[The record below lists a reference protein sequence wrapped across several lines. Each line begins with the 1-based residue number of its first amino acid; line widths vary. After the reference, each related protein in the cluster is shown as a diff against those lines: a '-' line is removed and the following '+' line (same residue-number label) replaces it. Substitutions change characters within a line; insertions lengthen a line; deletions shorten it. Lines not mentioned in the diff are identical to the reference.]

1 MPVEVLRAHPSVRVW
16 SDAVC
21 KETASSIYGVYTEAM
36 AQATASQL
44 AASAILPADLI
55 ACASEDS
62 ARFIR
67 FSAAV
72 VRYSRGAPLD
82 QAHGPCASGEPVWQ
96 TRQFVGLIQDFV
108 VPHLIAY
115 HFARRAPEGLAPY
128 LKATRTPKPTALAGD
143 LCALYAAVAAV
154 A

>member
-21 KETASSIYGVYTEAM
+21 RETASSIYGIYTDAM

-44 AASAILPADLI
+44 AASAISPADLI

-62 ARFIR
+62 VRFVR

-72 VRYSRGAPLD
+72 VRYSRGAPLA
-82 QAHGPCASGEPVWQ
+82 QAHGPCVGEDATWQ
-96 TRQFVGLIQDFV
+96 TKQFVGLSQDFV

-115 HFARRAPEGLAPY
+115 YFARRSPEGLAPY
-128 LKATRTPKPTALAGD
+128 FKATRTPKPAELSAD
-143 LCALYAAVAAV
+143 LCALYAAVAEGA
-154 A
+154 